1 MESLETVL
9 DGSVTI
15 SVFGAARLSLLN
27 DDSPSM
33 PRQSGSI
40 RSWAADR
47 TQATGKDHRIIK
59 ITEDSVSGA
68 VSPFART
75 GLGPWLRTPLLD
87 RWRVLAVHRIDRLT
101 RSVDDFEALR
111 ALFETERKI
120 LVTTTEDI
128 DLSTACGLLEARRR
142 VRLAQAEL
150 ELIKRRA
157 KAAHDAIVAN
167 GQYPGKQF
175 PFGYIPAKRE
185 PTGWILIQHPLY
197 SYVVREMAD
206 RFIVGES
213 LGAICRWL
221 NRTGIPT
228 RRNAVREYKGN
239 KPLIAD
245 ARWMPTSLTKILMS
259 PNIVGQIVVNGIAVK
274 RAEPL
279 IDVPTWEHV
288 KQILARNAVRTGPKI
303 NSSPLLHVLFCMLCQ
318 APMYIATASYRTA
331 SGETKKYRYYCCTA
345 ANRNRGCNARRVDA
359 DEVERYLGDRLTA
372 SIGDRPLTEDEII
385 PRHDNS
391 GAIAEV
397 AEAIGELSSQK
408 AMATAM
414 HLDTSGIEAQIQARE
429 AELVRLAAEP
439 VRPGRTIRHG
449 AVETWTQRWARS
461 GWDGRNR
468 LLLDTGIRAEAA
480 RLADGTIKIEI
491 SGV

>member
-1 MESLETVL
+1 
-9 DGSVTI
+9 
-15 SVFGAARLSLLN
+15 
-27 DDSPSM
+27 M

-47 TQATGKDHRIIK
+47 TQATGKDHRIVK

-75 GLGPWLRTPLLD
+75 GLGPWLRRPLLD
-87 RWRVLAVHRIDRLT
+87 RWRVLAVHSIDRLT

-120 LVTTTEDI
+120 LVSTTEDI

-228 RRNAVREYKGN
+228 PRNAVREYKGN